1 MLHIFKYIELS
12 YYDLYREDDFWIQCA
27 DRLNLSQNTYSL
39 LQHVT
44 RIFPNLRSLTLTNY
58 ERSEAFLDGKPREII
73 LSCISYTKKHTFSC
87 VFCLLFQA
95 NVSLFTEP

>member
-73 LSCISYTKKHTFSC
+73 LRLHILYKKKHFFLCFLTPFPS
-87 VFCLLFQA
+87 
-95 NVSLFTEP
+95 